1 MKPVNTN
8 KASKRGEDRGG
19 ATLDDRL
26 REIVA
31 DMPYP
36 DTAVESIKQVIR
48 EEVGIDQIIQ
58 DMVNLRANMQHDLIR
73 LGLTSTPTKPKAKE
87 TQL

>member
-1 MKPVNTN
+1 MSN
-8 KASKRGEDRGG
+8 
-19 ATLDDRL
+19 LDERL

-48 EEVGIDQIIQ
+48 EEVGIDDIIQ
-58 DMVNLRANMQHDLIR
+58 DLVNLRANMQHDLVR
-73 LGLTSTPTKPKAKE
+73 LGLTSKGTN
-87 TQL
+87 Q

>member
-1 MKPVNTN
+1 M
-8 KASKRGEDRGG
+8 SS
-19 ATLDDRL
+19 LDEKL

-48 EEVGIDQIIQ
+48 EEVGIDNIIQ
-58 DMVNLRANMQHDLIR
+58 DLLNLRANMQHDLVR
-73 LGLTSTPTKPKAKE
+73 LGMTSSTPQEEKE
-87 TQL
+87 